1 MIQLNKGFIDIHMH
15 ILPGLDD
22 GAGDPSEALAM
33 MQMAVREDIWVIIAT
48 PHFVPHI
55 QETDTD

>member
-1 MIQLNKGFIDIHMH
+1 MH